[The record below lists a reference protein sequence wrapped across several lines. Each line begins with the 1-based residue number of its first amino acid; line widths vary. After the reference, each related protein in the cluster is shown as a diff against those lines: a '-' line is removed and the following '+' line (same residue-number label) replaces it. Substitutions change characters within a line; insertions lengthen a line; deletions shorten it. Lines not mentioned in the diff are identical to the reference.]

1 MNNIVCKN
9 IFKSFKHES
18 EDMPVLDNINLSIS
32 KADRLAIT
40 GASGAG
46 KSTLLQLLAGLDK
59 PSQGNIFIDDIDLHS
74 IKPIEQ
80 SKIRLNS
87 FGFVYQ
93 FHHLLEDLNVYE
105 NILIPQ
111 QLKYGSDL
119 NKSANKVIRLLDQL
133 GLSSRSKHLPW
144 KLSGGEKQ
152 RVAIAR
158 AIVNNPSFLF
168 LDEPTGNLDDE
179 NSNLVQDLI
188 LQIANEHDIALILS
202 THDINFANKMNKV
215 YKIDNRNIKEV

>member
-1 MNNIVCKN
+1 MNNINCKN
-9 IFKSFKHES
+9 IFKSFQHDN
-18 EDMPVLDNINLSIS
+18 EDMPVLENINLSIT

-59 PSQGNIFIDDIDLHS
+59 PSKGNIFIDDIDLQS
-74 IKPIEQ
+74 INPIEQ

-111 QLKYGSDL
+111 QLKFGSNSND
-119 NKSANKVIRLLDQL
+119 SAGKVTKLLDQL
-133 GLSSRSKHLPW
+133 GLSSRANHLPW

-202 THDINFANKMNKV
+202 THDTNFANKMNTI
-215 YKIDNRNIKEV
+215 YKISNRNIKEV

>member
-1 MNNIVCKN
+1 MNNINCKN
-9 IFKSFKHES
+9 IFKSFQHDN
-18 EDMPVLDNINLSIS
+18 EDMPVLENINLSIK

-59 PSQGNIFIDDIDLHS
+59 PSKGNIFIDDIDLQS
-74 IKPIEQ
+74 INPIEQ

-111 QLKYGSDL
+111 QLKFGSNSND
-119 NKSANKVIRLLDQL
+119 SAGKVTKLLDQL
-133 GLSSRSKHLPW
+133 GLSSRAKHLPW

-202 THDINFANKMNKV
+202 THDTNFANKMNTI
-215 YKIDNRNIKEV
+215 YKISNRNIKEV

>member
-59 PSQGNIFIDDIDLHS
+59 PSQGNIFIDDTDLHS

-111 QLKYGSDL
+111 QLKNGSDL

-158 AIVNNPSFLF
+158 AIINNPSFLF

-179 NSNLVQDLI
+179 NSHLVQELI
-188 LQIANEHDIALILS
+188 LQLADEHNIALILS
-202 THDINFANKMNKV
+202 THDTNFANKMNTV

>member
-1 MNNIVCKN
+1 MNNINCKN
-9 IFKSFKHES
+9 IFKSFQHDN
-18 EDMPVLDNINLSIS
+18 EDMPVLENINLSIN

-59 PSQGNIFIDDIDLHS
+59 PSKGTIFIDDIDLQS
-74 IKPIEQ
+74 INPIEQ

-111 QLKYGSDL
+111 QLKYGSNSND
-119 NKSANKVIRLLDQL
+119 SAGKVTKLLDQL
-133 GLSSRSKHLPW
+133 GLSSRAKHLPW

-202 THDINFANKMNKV
+202 THDTNFANKMNTI
-215 YKIDNRNIKEV
+215 YKISNRNIKEV

>member
-59 PSQGNIFIDDIDLHS
+59 PSQGSIFIDDIDLHS

-111 QLKYGSDL
+111 QLKNGSDL

-158 AIVNNPSFLF
+158 AIINNPSFLF

-179 NSNLVQDLI
+179 NSHLVQELI
-188 LQIANEHDIALILS
+188 LQIADEHNIALILS
-202 THDINFANKMNKV
+202 THDTNFANKMNTV

>member
-1 MNNIVCKN
+1 MNNIICKN

-32 KADRLAIT
+32 KAERLAIT

-158 AIVNNPSFLF
+158 AIANDPSFLF

-202 THDINFANKMNKV
+202 THDTNFANKMNTI
-215 YKIDNRNIKEV
+215 YKISNRNIKEV

>member
-32 KADRLAIT
+32 KAERLAIT

-74 IKPIEQ
+74 IKPTEQ

-179 NSNLVQDLI
+179 NSHLVQELI
-188 LQIANEHDIALILS
+188 LQIADEHNIALILS
-202 THDINFANKMNKV
+202 THDTNFANKMNTV

>member
-74 IKPIEQ
+74 IKPIQQ

-111 QLKYGSDL
+111 QLKNGSDL

-179 NSNLVQDLI
+179 NSHLVQELI
-188 LQIANEHDIALILS
+188 LQLADEHNIALILS
-202 THDINFANKMNKV
+202 THDTNFANKMNTV

>member
-119 NKSANKVIRLLDQL
+119 NKSANKVIRILDQL

-179 NSNLVQDLI
+179 NSHLVQELI
-188 LQIANEHDIALILS
+188 LQLADEHNIALILS
-202 THDINFANKMNKV
+202 THDTNFANKMNTV

>member
-111 QLKYGSDL
+111 QLKHGSDL
-119 NKSANKVIRLLDQL
+119 NKSANKVIRILDQL

-179 NSNLVQDLI
+179 NSHLVQELI
-188 LQIANEHDIALILS
+188 LQLADEHNIALILS
-202 THDINFANKMNKV
+202 THDTNFANKMNTV

>member
-111 QLKYGSDL
+111 QLKNGSDL

-158 AIVNNPSFLF
+158 AIINNPSFLF

-179 NSNLVQDLI
+179 NSHLVQELI
-188 LQIANEHDIALILS
+188 LQIADEHNIALILS
-202 THDINFANKMNKV
+202 THDTNFANKMNTV

>member
-1 MNNIVCKN
+1 MNNINCKN
-9 IFKSFKHES
+9 IFKSFQHDN
-18 EDMPVLDNINLSIS
+18 EDMPVLENINLSIN

-59 PSQGNIFIDDIDLHS
+59 PSKGNIFIDDIDLQS
-74 IKPIEQ
+74 INSIEQ

-111 QLKYGSDL
+111 QLKYGSNSND
-119 NKSANKVIRLLDQL
+119 SAGKVTKLLDQL
-133 GLSSRSKHLPW
+133 GLSSRAKHLPW

-202 THDINFANKMNKV
+202 THDTNFAYKMNTI
-215 YKIDNRNIKEV
+215 YKISNRNIKEV

>member
-1 MNNIVCKN
+1 MNNINCKN
-9 IFKSFKHES
+9 IFKSFQHDN
-18 EDMPVLDNINLSIS
+18 EDMPVLENINLSIT

-59 PSQGNIFIDDIDLHS
+59 PSKGNIFIDDIDLQS
-74 IKPIEQ
+74 INPIEQ

-111 QLKYGSDL
+111 QLKFGSNSND
-119 NKSANKVIRLLDQL
+119 SAGKVIKLLDQL
-133 GLSSRSKHLPW
+133 GLSSRAKHLPW

-202 THDINFANKMNKV
+202 THDTNFANKMNTI
-215 YKIDNRNIKEV
+215 YKISNRNIKEV

>member
-18 EDMPVLDNINLSIS
+18 EDMPVLDNINLSIR

-59 PSQGNIFIDDIDLHS
+59 PSQGNIFIDDTDLHS

-179 NSNLVQDLI
+179 NSHLVQELI
-188 LQIANEHDIALILS
+188 LQLADEHNIALILS
-202 THDINFANKMNKV
+202 THDTNFANKMNTV

>member
-1 MNNIVCKN
+1 MNNIICKN

-32 KADRLAIT
+32 KAERLAIT

-179 NSNLVQDLI
+179 NSHLVQELI
-188 LQIANEHDIALILS
+188 LQIADEHNIALILS
-202 THDINFANKMNKV
+202 THDTNFANKMNTV

>member
-1 MNNIVCKN
+1 MNNIICKN

-32 KADRLAIT
+32 KAERLAIT

-111 QLKYGSDL
+111 QLKHGSDL

-179 NSNLVQDLI
+179 NSHLVQELI
-188 LQIANEHDIALILS
+188 LQIADEHNIALILS
-202 THDINFANKMNKV
+202 THDTNFANKMNTV

>member
-1 MNNIVCKN
+1 MNNINCKN
-9 IFKSFKHES
+9 IFKSFQHDN
-18 EDMPVLDNINLSIS
+18 EDMPVLENINLSIT

-59 PSQGNIFIDDIDLHS
+59 PSKGNIFIDDIDLQS
-74 IKPIEQ
+74 INPIKQ

-111 QLKYGSDL
+111 QLKFGSNSND
-119 NKSANKVIRLLDQL
+119 SAGKVTKLLDQL
-133 GLSSRSKHLPW
+133 GLSSRAKHLPW

-202 THDINFANKMNKV
+202 THDTNFANKMNTI
-215 YKIDNRNIKEV
+215 YKISNRNIKEV

>member
-152 RVAIAR
+152 REAIAR

-179 NSNLVQDLI
+179 NSHLVQELI
-188 LQIANEHDIALILS
+188 LQLADEHNIALILS
-202 THDINFANKMNKV
+202 THDTNFANKMNTV

>member
-32 KADRLAIT
+32 KAERLAIT

-93 FHHLLEDLNVYE
+93 FHHLLEDLNVCE

-119 NKSANKVIRLLDQL
+119 NNV
-133 GLSSRSKHLPW
+133 
-144 KLSGGEKQ
+144 
-152 RVAIAR
+152 
-158 AIVNNPSFLF
+158 
-168 LDEPTGNLDDE
+168 
-179 NSNLVQDLI
+179 
-188 LQIANEHDIALILS
+188 
-202 THDINFANKMNKV
+202 
-215 YKIDNRNIKEV
+215 

>member
-59 PSQGNIFIDDIDLHS
+59 PSQGSIFIDDIDLHS

-111 QLKYGSDL
+111 QLKNGSDL

-158 AIVNNPSFLF
+158 AIINNPSFLF

-179 NSNLVQDLI
+179 NSHLVQELI
-188 LQIANEHDIALILS
+188 LQLADEHNIALILS
-202 THDINFANKMNKV
+202 THDTNFANKMNTV

>member
-18 EDMPVLDNINLSIS
+18 ENMPVLDNINLSIS

-179 NSNLVQDLI
+179 NSHLVQELI
-188 LQIANEHDIALILS
+188 LQLADEHNIALILS
-202 THDINFANKMNKV
+202 THDTNFANKMNTV

>member
-1 MNNIVCKN
+1 MNNINCKN
-9 IFKSFKHES
+9 IFKSFQHDN
-18 EDMPVLDNINLSIS
+18 EDMPVLENINLSIT

-59 PSQGNIFIDDIDLHS
+59 PSKGNIFIDDIDLQS
-74 IKPIEQ
+74 INPIEQ

-111 QLKYGSDL
+111 QLKFGSNSND
-119 NKSANKVIRLLDQL
+119 SAGNVTKLLDQL
-133 GLSSRSKHLPW
+133 GLSSRAKHLPW

-202 THDINFANKMNKV
+202 THDTNFANKMNTI
-215 YKIDNRNIKEV
+215 YKISNRNIKEV

>member
-1 MNNIVCKN
+1 ML
-9 IFKSFKHES
+9 
-18 EDMPVLDNINLSIS
+18 VLENINLSIT

-59 PSQGNIFIDDIDLHS
+59 PSKGNIFIDDIDLQS
-74 IKPIEQ
+74 INPIEQ

-111 QLKYGSDL
+111 QLKFGSNSND
-119 NKSANKVIRLLDQL
+119 SAGKVTKLLDQL
-133 GLSSRSKHLPW
+133 GLSSRAKHLPW

-202 THDINFANKMNKV
+202 THDTNFANKMNTI
-215 YKIDNRNIKEV
+215 YKISNRNIKEV

>member
-1 MNNIVCKN
+1 MNNINCKN
-9 IFKSFKHES
+9 IFKSFQHDN
-18 EDMPVLDNINLSIS
+18 EDMPVLENINLSIT

-59 PSQGNIFIDDIDLHS
+59 PSKGNIFIDDIDLQS
-74 IKPIEQ
+74 INPIEQ

-111 QLKYGSDL
+111 QLKYGSNSND
-119 NKSANKVIRLLDQL
+119 SAGKVTKLLDQL
-133 GLSSRSKHLPW
+133 GLSSRANHLPW

-202 THDINFANKMNKV
+202 THDTNFANKMNTI
-215 YKIDNRNIKEV
+215 YKISNRNIKEV

>member
-1 MNNIVCKN
+1 MNNINCKN
-9 IFKSFKHES
+9 IFKSFQHDN
-18 EDMPVLDNINLSIS
+18 EDMPVLENINLSIN

-59 PSQGNIFIDDIDLHS
+59 PSKGNIFIDDIDLQS
-74 IKPIEQ
+74 INPIEQ

-111 QLKYGSDL
+111 QLKFGSNSND
-119 NKSANKVIRLLDQL
+119 SAGKVTKLLDQL
-133 GLSSRSKHLPW
+133 GLSSRAKHLPW

-202 THDINFANKMNKV
+202 THDTNFANKMNTI
-215 YKIDNRNIKEV
+215 YKISNRNIKEV

>member
-179 NSNLVQDLI
+179 NSHLVQELI
-188 LQIANEHDIALILS
+188 LQLADEHNIALILS
-202 THDINFANKMNKV
+202 THDTNFANKMNTV

>member
-59 PSQGNIFIDDIDLHS
+59 PSQGNIFIDDTDLHS

-179 NSNLVQDLI
+179 NSHLVQELI
-188 LQIANEHDIALILS
+188 LQLADEHNIALILS
-202 THDINFANKMNKV
+202 THDTNFANKMNTV

>member
-59 PSQGNIFIDDIDLHS
+59 PSQGSIFIDDIDLHS
-74 IKPIEQ
+74 IKPIQQ

-111 QLKYGSDL
+111 QLKNGSDL

-179 NSNLVQDLI
+179 NSHLVQELI
-188 LQIANEHDIALILS
+188 LQLADEHNIALILS
-202 THDINFANKMNKV
+202 THDTNFANKMNTV

>member
-1 MNNIVCKN
+1 MNNINCKN
-9 IFKSFKHES
+9 IFKSFQHDN
-18 EDMPVLDNINLSIS
+18 EDMPVLENINLSIT

-59 PSQGNIFIDDIDLHS
+59 PSKGNIFIDDIDLQS
-74 IKPIEQ
+74 INPIEQ

-111 QLKYGSDL
+111 QLKFGSNSND
-119 NKSANKVIRLLDQL
+119 SAGKVTKLLDQL

-202 THDINFANKMNKV
+202 THDTNFANKMNTI
-215 YKIDNRNIKEV
+215 YKISNRNIKEV

>member
-9 IFKSFKHES
+9 IYKSFKHES

-59 PSQGNIFIDDIDLHS
+59 PSQGNIFIDDTDLHS

-179 NSNLVQDLI
+179 NSHLVQELI
-188 LQIANEHDIALILS
+188 LQLADEHNIALILS
-202 THDINFANKMNKV
+202 THDTNFANKMNTV

>member
-1 MNNIVCKN
+1 MNNITCKN
-9 IFKSFKHES
+9 IFKSFQHDN
-18 EDMPVLDNINLSIS
+18 EDMPVLDNINLSIA

-59 PSQGNIFIDDIDLHS
+59 PSKGNIFIDEIDLQS
-74 IKPIEQ
+74 INPIEQ

-111 QLKYGSDL
+111 QLKYGSNS
-119 NKSANKVIRLLDQL
+119 NKSGRKVAKLLDQL
-133 GLSSRSKHLPW
+133 GLSSRAKHLPW